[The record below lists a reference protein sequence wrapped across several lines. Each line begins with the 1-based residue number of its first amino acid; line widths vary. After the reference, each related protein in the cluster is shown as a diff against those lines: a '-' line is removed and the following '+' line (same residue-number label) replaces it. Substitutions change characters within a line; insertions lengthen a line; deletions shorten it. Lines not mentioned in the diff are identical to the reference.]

1 MKFWAWF
8 LRGSGSAPGYR
19 RYFDPWLPFH
29 LGVGTLM
36 AWLLPVTLKDAASA
50 VLLPLA
56 GALVGLSFAW
66 GGNAQALLQ
75 SEEIDKLAD
84 HHPGGFEEYVYTY
97 QAAVLAI
104 LSTIIVWGIAGIGL
118 FDLKWPTQSSKRAY
132 FLICDLLFSLSSLT
146 IRECWHVVLGA
157 QMMIL
162 ARRRI
167 KKQIPR
173 GEQKTAQRS

>member
-1 MKFWAWF
+1 MKFWNWF
-8 LRGSGSAPGYR
+8 CRGSGGGSGYLK
-19 RYFDPWLPFH
+19 YFDRWLPFH
-29 LGVGTLM
+29 VCVGGAL
-36 AWLLPVTLKDAASA
+36 AWLLPMPLKEASSA

-56 GALVGLSFAW
+56 GVFVGLSFAW

-75 SEEIDKLAD
+75 SDEIDELAD

-104 LSTIIVWGIAGIGL
+104 LITMVMWGLAGLGL
-118 FDLKWPTQSSKRAY
+118 FDMKWPTQSKKIAY
-132 FLICDLLFSLSSLT
+132 FFVASSLFSLSSVT

-157 QMMIL
+157 QMMLL

-167 KKQIPR
+167 RKQSSR
-173 GEQKTAQRS
+173 HE